1 MKSPDRRQ
9 GRKGFAERLTGVL
22 GPGPFARTAFAL
34 GAVVVALGAPAGA
47 ARAQDLGP
55 ALDIKPGQEATF
67 PVTIADGH
75 VTPGKP
81 QLSRPG
87 TAEPKDGEITVSVV
101 KHDLSPYAE
110 VTASEKTKE
119 PVDFVATGLIGNI
132 KIDEI
137 QICGQLFG
145 ATRARIASGSW
156 RISLNRFAVDE
167 AGQGC
172 R

>member
-1 MKSPDRRQ
+1 MKNPDRRQ
-9 GRKGFAERLTGVL
+9 GREGFVERLTGAL
-22 GPGPFARTAFAL
+22 GPRPLARAAIAL
-34 GAVVVALGAPAGA
+34 AAVALAVGSPVGA

-67 PVTIADGH
+67 PVTIVDGR
-75 VTPGKP
+75 VTLGKP
-81 QLSRPG
+81 RLSRPG

-145 ATRARIASGSW
+145 PMKARIASGSW

-167 AGQGC
+167 AGQEC